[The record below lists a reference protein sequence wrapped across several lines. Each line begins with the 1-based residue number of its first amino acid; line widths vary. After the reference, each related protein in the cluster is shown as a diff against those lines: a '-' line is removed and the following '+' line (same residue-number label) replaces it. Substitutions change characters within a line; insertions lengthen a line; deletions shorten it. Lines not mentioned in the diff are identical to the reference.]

1 MADNLHEVSACVA
14 SRTLIMMGAAVDIN
28 RKRRKRRKKCWVK
41 PWIKLRPISGAYSL
55 LIHDLLSSD
64 QTVFQNYCRIDMAA
78 FEDLLFRVEHVI
90 SKQKTRLR
98 VSISPRERLFLA
110 LRYLAT
116 GTVFFSMYF

>member
-1 MADNLHEVSACVA
+1 
-14 SRTLIMMGAAVDIN
+14 MGTAVEIN
-28 RKRRKRRKKCWVK
+28 RKRRRKLRKCWVK

-55 LIHDLLSSD
+55 LIHDLLNSD
-64 QTVFQNYCRIDMAA
+64 QTAFQNYCRMDMAA